1 MPRNFSAFEAVHPS
15 FLPRWIR
22 THLPILATD
31 TFIAEASDSIRTHL
45 SKRPELFDQ
54 TDGNFP
60 HFVGRLYKEI
70 HFFAYERYSQAV
82 SDRIADLASHK
93 QEPGRPFL
101 AIAS

>member
-31 TFIAEASDSIRTHL
+31 SFIAEASDSIRMHL
-45 SKRPELFDQ
+45 SEHPELFDQ
-54 TDGNFP
+54 LDGNFP
-60 HFVGRLYKEI
+60 HFVGRLSKEM
-70 HFFAYERYSQAV
+70 HLFAYERYSQAV
-82 SDRIADLASHK
+82 SDRIAYLAARK
-93 QEPGRPFL
+93 EEPSRPFL